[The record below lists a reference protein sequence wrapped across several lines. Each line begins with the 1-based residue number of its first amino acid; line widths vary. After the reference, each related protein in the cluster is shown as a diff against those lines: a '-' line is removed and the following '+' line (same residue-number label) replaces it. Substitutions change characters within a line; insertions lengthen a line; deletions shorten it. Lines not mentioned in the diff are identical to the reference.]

1 MVGERREDGGGGEEM
16 VGGGSKQDGKWIK
29 VKERSFMSKVKSMG
43 RECNDWKD

>member
-1 MVGERREDGGGGEEM
+1 MMGERRDGGGKKGGRGGGEEM
-16 VGGGSKQDGKWIK
+16 VGGGSK